1 MTSTTRHS
9 TVTSR
14 ALRLAVVCAV
24 ACALVRLQTG
34 DAAAQTGYPDSYLR
48 YAGDPQKQGEAADRT
63 PPQLREVTFKQRL
76 GEQLPLDAR
85 LTDEAGASVTLGR
98 YFTGQK
104 PVVLAF
110 VYYRCPMLC
119 TQVMNGLSASLRGLE
134 SFTVGQEFDVITVS
148 IDPGESPGLAAAK
161 KESYVQALGQPSAES
176 GWHFLV
182 GEEPEIRALADA
194 IGFRYFYDAEIDEYA
209 HPGGFVVLTPAGRVS
224 RYFIDV
230 VFPPIDLRLALVESS
245 EGRIGNV
252 IDAIT
257 LLCYQHDPV
266 SGKYGLVVQ
275 NVVRLLGGLTLLCL
289 GGFIVIALRRER
301 RQSSAEAHA

>member
-1 MTSTTRHS
+1 VTEPRRHFRIQS
-9 TVTSR
+9 A
-14 ALRLAVVCAV
+14 ALGLAAAASSAAPADAQQFQRVVREVRFEQKLDAEV
-24 ACALVRLQTG
+24 PLDLRFRDSAGHDVVLRDLVR
-34 DAAAQTGYPDSYLR
+34 
-48 YAGDPQKQGEAADRT
+48 E
-63 PPQLREVTFKQRL
+63 
-76 GEQLPLDAR
+76 
-85 LTDEAGASVTLGR
+85 
-98 YFTGQK
+98 K
-104 PVVLAF
+104 PVVLSL
-110 VYYRCPMLC
+110 VYYECPMLC